1 MESQGGKLIAPNFFL
16 SLLQVK
22 DLISENNFCPTEK
35 EKKITNCLLK
45 LTKVLEKLRI
55 LKKSLL
61 IKLDYFY
68 VIKLESYSVH
78 GYKLLPWP

>member
-1 MESQGGKLIAPNFFL
+1 MESQGGKLIARKFFL

-55 LKKSLL
+55 
-61 IKLDYFY
+61 
-68 VIKLESYSVH
+68 
-78 GYKLLPWP
+78 